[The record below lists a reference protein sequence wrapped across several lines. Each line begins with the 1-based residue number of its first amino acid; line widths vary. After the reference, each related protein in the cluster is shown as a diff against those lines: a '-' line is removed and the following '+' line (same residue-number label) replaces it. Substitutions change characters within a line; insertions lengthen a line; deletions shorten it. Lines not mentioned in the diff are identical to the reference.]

1 MPKGTIMSIVEIG
14 DDGGLYLPA
23 QPPAEEKPH
32 SEFVLDVHNGL
43 IVLRPA
49 DDPEP
54 IWKNPNP
61 AKRVESFLRWAETP
75 RPPAP
80 DIPLEFLDR
89 EHIYD

>member
-1 MPKGTIMSIVEIG
+1 MSIVEIS
-14 DDGGLYLPA
+14 DDGALHV
-23 QPPAEEKPH
+23 PAELLAGAKPH
-32 SEFVLDVHNGL
+32 AKYELDVCGDT

-49 DDPEP
+49 VPEEP
-54 IWKNPNP
+54 HCKYPNP
-61 AKRVESFLRWAETP
+61 AERAEAFLRWANEP